1 MLKVIVMAVLVLGA
15 GALGYLGERFM
26 RPTAAPPPEHA
37 PMEKTKKLLFKL
49 PLGKFTMQ
57 IIQTKSTMHLA
68 FDLDVYVMGEGA
80 FQGINGA
87 VGRAKLRD
95 ATVTAIAELAE
106 TDHDLAETEDDAGR
120 MEQLA
125 EKLVRKLYVDFPE
138 IRTARINKL
147 TANVSLREQP

>member
-1 MLKVIVMAVLVLGA
+1 MLKVMVMAVLVIGA
-15 GALGYLGERFM
+15 GALGYVGERFM
-26 RPTAAPPPEHA
+26 RPKPAPPPENIA
-37 PMEKTKKLLFKL
+37 MDKPKKLLFKL

-57 IIQTKSTMHLA
+57 IIQTRSTLHLA
-68 FDLDVYVMGEGA
+68 FDLDVYVMGAGA

-106 TDHDLAETEDDAGR
+106 TDQDLAESDDDAAR
-120 MEQLA
+120 MEELA
-125 EKLVRKLYVDFPE
+125 ERLVRKLYVDFPE

-147 TANVSLREQP
+147 KANVSLREQP